1 MRTGTRLTRLI
12 TMGMTTMNRFFLV
25 SVLLLFGSQSVMAQD
40 RDFGMWYEINGDYKI
55 VKGLRFDLETSIRTD
70 RNASNIKTFYLEPG
84 LRYKFN
90 DYFAAGIYY
99 RFIEQEETIDKSEGI
114 YEFHPRHRWFV
125 QLKGSLPVYRFTL
138 SARYR
143 FQEQFKTYIK
153 NPEDDIPQWS
163 NRFRLE
169 LEYDIKGI
177 PLTPYINVEIFSPL
191 FSSGGFMIDKW
202 RYTAGA
208 EYTVNKMHTFG
219 LEYIFDTSKVT
230 KPPYNH
236 IICLKYGISL

>member
-1 MRTGTRLTRLI
+1 ME
-12 TMGMTTMNRFFLV
+12 MTTMNRFLLV
-25 SVLLLFGSQSVMAQD
+25 SFFLLSGSMAIKAQD
-40 RDFGMWYEINGDYKI
+40 TDFGIWYEVSGDYKI

-70 RNASNIKTFYLEPG
+70 KNASNIKTFYLEPG

-99 RFIEQEETIDKSEGI
+99 RFIEQDETIDKSEGI
-114 YEFHPRHRWFV
+114 YELHPRHRWFI
-125 QLKGSLPVYRFTL
+125 QLKGSLPVNRFTL

-153 NPEDDIPQWS
+153 NPEDEIPQWS
-163 NRFRLE
+163 HRFRLD

-177 PLTPYINVEIFSPL
+177 PLTPYVNVEMHSLL
-191 FSSGGFMIDKW
+191 FSSDSFMIDKW
-202 RYTAGA
+202 RYIAGA
-208 EYTVNKMHTFG
+208 EYTVKKMHTFG